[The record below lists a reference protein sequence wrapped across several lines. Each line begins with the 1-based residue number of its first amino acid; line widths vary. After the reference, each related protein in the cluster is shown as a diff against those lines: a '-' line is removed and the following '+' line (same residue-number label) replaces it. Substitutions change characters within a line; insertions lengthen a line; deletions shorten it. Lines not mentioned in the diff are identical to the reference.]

1 MSNKKGGVIYIGV
14 TSNLIK
20 RGYEHKTEA
29 TEGFTKKYKLKSLVY
44 YEMFDDIETAIL
56 YEKKL
61 KNISRAKK
69 IEIIERMNPEWKDL
83 YAEIT
88 A

>member
-1 MSNKKGGVIYIGV
+1 MSNKKRGIIYIGV

-20 RGYEHKTEA
+20 RGYEHRTEA
-29 TEGFTKKYKLKSLVY
+29 VEGFTKKYKLKNLVY
-44 YEMFDDIETAIL
+44 FEVYDDIGTAIL

-69 IEIIERMNPEWKDL
+69 IEIIEHINPEWNDL
-83 YAEIT
+83 YEEIT
-88 A
+88 Q